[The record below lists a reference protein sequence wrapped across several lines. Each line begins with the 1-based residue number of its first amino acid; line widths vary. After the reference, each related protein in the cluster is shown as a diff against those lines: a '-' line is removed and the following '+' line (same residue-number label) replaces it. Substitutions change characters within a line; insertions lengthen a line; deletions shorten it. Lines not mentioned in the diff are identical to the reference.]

1 MAETKLTTRVS
12 ETTSTTG
19 TGTLDLN
26 GAQTGYRAFSDELT
40 SADETWYLIVDSA
53 TSPTLYE
60 VGRGVFTTGSP
71 NTLSRDA
78 VVASSNAGNKVSLP
92 VGTAIVSGSPAKEFI
107 SRLSA
112 ITTQSVTLDDQAS
125 DPSTGA
131 NQIAAYNKDGVLT
144 LRAANDGAITTAGSP
159 TRLANAESLGTGS
172 SYTKTGIPSW
182 ATHIAITIRD
192 LSTDGGVVPAL
203 RLGTSGGLAASGYV
217 GSAVFILNAA
227 NPELTAGTT
236 GFLLGSSWAAGVVV
250 SGTID
255 LWLHSSGSN
264 IWMATYTLNR
274 EDVAQIVSGAG
285 TVGLSGALDRVGFVT
300 TDNFD
305 DGTVTIYYE

>member
-53 TSPTLYE
+53 TSPTFYE

-144 LRAANDGAITTAGSP
+144 LRAASDGAVTTAGSP
-159 TRLANAESLGTGS
+159 TRLANTESLGSGS
-172 SYTKTGIPSW
+172 SYTKTGVPSW
-182 ATHIAITIRD
+182 VTRVGVSLRD
-192 LSTDGGVVPAL
+192 LSTNGTAVPVL
-203 RLGTSGGLAASGYV
+203 RLGTSGGLVTTNYIMRSGFV
-217 GSAVFILNAA
+217 LDAA
-227 NPELTAGTT
+227 NPELSGYTT
-236 GFLLGSSWAAGVVV
+236 GFALGDSWLASLVISGEISLLLHDETNGIWDVSYVLSREDATQLILGAGQVQL
-250 SGTID
+250 SGT
-255 LWLHSSGSN
+255 
-264 IWMATYTLNR
+264 
-274 EDVAQIVSGAG
+274 
-285 TVGLSGALDRVGFVT
+285 LDRIGLVT